1 MKAIHLKRKA
11 VLAGLVGV
19 AAFGAAMLAPT
30 AAQANVPNP
39 PTGSEPGNLQAVP
52 DHGASSLSPTFHTT
66 DGCPVGFQ
74 ATANLT
80 AWDDAGIQ
88 QNLSDAV
95 PSTLTGSAFSV
106 GTQGGVSMADILA
119 VLSPEGS
126 GAGAGNGGG
135 ETFEF
140 VIQCNA
146 SLTSFVNVQSTFI
159 TFSADT
165 LSWTSSATPP
175 GGGGSGPVATTTT
188 LSASPLTAL
197 AGNDVTLT
205 ANVSGAG
212 AAGNVEFF
220 DGAVSLGTQAVAAGK
235 AVDTINTLAV
245 GDHPITAK
253 FEPTDTTAFGASTSD
268 AVTVHVVPNNGDT
281 GTEAINVNVP
291 LQEGVFTM
299 TVDPNA
305 VNLVNVP
312 GDGTKFESTGNL
324 SPVTV
329 SDGRQQSVPGWSVSG
344 QVSDFAN
351 GALTFTGNDLGW
363 TPQVTAQDP
372 AGDVVAGAA
381 IVAGANPGL
390 HQGGALA
397 SAAAGKGFGSSTLG
411 AGLDLVVPNTTKPGA
426 YSATLT
432 VTAVESAS

>member
-1 MKAIHLKRKA
+1 MKVIHLKRKT

-19 AAFGAAMLAPT
+19 AAVGAAMLAPT

-39 PTGSEPGNLQAVP
+39 PSGTEHGNLQLVP
-52 DHGASSLSPTFHTT
+52 DHGASSLTPTFQTT
-66 DGCPVGFQ
+66 DACPAGFQ
-74 ATANLT
+74 STANLT
-80 AWDDAGIQ
+80 AFDDAGIQ
-88 QNLSDAV
+88 QTLSDAIPVTETGAPFSGV
-95 PSTLTGSAFSV
+95 PQA
-106 GTQGGVSMADILA
+106 SMGDILS
-119 VLSPEGS
+119 VLSPAGS
-126 GAGAGNGGG
+126 GAGTGDGGG

-140 VIQCNA
+140 VIQCSA
-146 SLTSFVNVQSTFI
+146 SVTSFVNVQDTFV
-159 TFSADT
+159 TFSPDGS
-165 LSWTSSATPP
+165 SWTSSATPP

-188 LSASPLTAL
+188 LAASPLTAL

-205 ANVSGAG
+205 ATVSGAG

-220 DGAVSLGTQAVAAGK
+220 DGATSLGTQAVAAGK

-253 FEPTDTTAFGASTSD
+253 FEPTDTTAFGASTSA

-281 GTEAINVNVP
+281 GTETINVNVP

-299 TVDPNA
+299 TVSPDA
-305 VNLVNVP
+305 VNLTQASS
-312 GDGTKFESTGNL
+312 DGTKFESTGNL

-344 QVSDFAN
+344 QVSDFAA

-363 TPQVTAQDP
+363 TPQVTTQDP
-372 AGDVVAGAA
+372 AGDVVAGAPIA
-381 IVAGANPGL
+381 AGANPGL

-411 AGLDLVVPNTTKPGA
+411 AALDLQVPVTTKPGD

>member
-1 MKAIHLKRKA
+1 MKVIHLKRKA
-11 VLAGLVGV
+11 VLAGLIGV

-39 PTGSEPGNLQAVP
+39 PTGSQPGNLQAVP
-52 DHGASSLSPTFHTT
+52 DHGASTLVPTFQTT
-66 DGCPVGFQ
+66 TACPAGFQ

-88 QNLSDAV
+88 QNLSAGV
-95 PSTLTGSAFSV
+95 PSTLTGSPFSV
-106 GTQGGVSMADILA
+106 VPSASMADILS

-126 GAGAGNGGG
+126 GAGVGNGGG

-146 SLTSFVNVQSTFI
+146 SLTSFENVQSTFV

-188 LSASPLTAL
+188 LNASPTTAL
-197 AGNDVTLT
+197 EGNDVTLT
-205 ANVSGAG
+205 ATVAGAG

-220 DGAVSLGTQAVAAGK
+220 DDTTSLGVQPLAAGK
-235 AVDTINTLAV
+235 AVDTINTLAI

-253 FEPTDTTAFGASTSD
+253 FEPTDATAFSGSTS
-268 AVTVHVVPNNGDT
+268 AVQTVHVVANNGDT
-281 GTEAINVNVP
+281 GSETINVNVP

-299 TVDPNA
+299 TVSPDA
-305 VNLVNVP
+305 VNLTQAQN
-312 GDGTKFESTGNL
+312 DGTKFESTGDL

-329 SDGRQQSVPGWSVSG
+329 SDGRQQSIPGWSVSG
-344 QVSDFAN
+344 QVSDFTA
-351 GALTFTGNDLGW
+351 GALSFNGDDLGW
-363 TPQVTAQDP
+363 KPAVTTQDP
-372 AGDVVAGAA
+372 AGDVVAGDQIA
-381 IVAGANPGL
+381 AGANPGL
-390 HQGGALA
+390 KEGGKLA
-397 SAAAGKGFGSSTLG
+397 SAPAGAGIGSSTLG
-411 AGLDLVVPNTTKPGA
+411 AALDLQVPVTTKPGD
-426 YSATLT
+426 YTATLT